1 LGFGYFK
8 GEILSNS
15 NSSRRWW
22 VTGCIVVAILAA
34 IWIKVRVEAGHSLEQ
49 AQQLESQGELELSI
63 VCYRRTV
70 RWYSPLSSPV
80 KQSIEGLWAI
90 GQEYEQKGD
99 SRIALLAYR
108 SIRSSLIGIRSVYQ
122 PYEAFIS
129 KSSERIAALMAQA
142 EGTEAGSKEYEDRSA
157 YHQALL
163 LKDHAPNVLWS
174 LLAVLAFLAWCFSL
188 YGLSFHGF
196 DDETGELI
204 TGKFGPRMGL
214 MVVTLTTWI
223 IALWQ
228 A

>member
-1 LGFGYFK
+1 
-8 GEILSNS
+8 LSNS

-142 EGTEAGSKEYEDRSA
+142 EGTEAHKFPEEN
-157 YHQALL
+157 
-163 LKDHAPNVLWS
+163 LKSGDW
-174 LLAVLAFLAWCFSL
+174 FRDQGI
-188 YGLSFHGF
+188 YGLLV
-196 DDETGELI
+196 ELLVEQYDAHKDGGHHRYNRDRKKTKI
-204 TGKFGPRMGL
+204 LNHTNL
-214 MVVTLTTWI
+214 LTTNSQ
-223 IALWQ
+223 LCQ
-228 A
+228 RPTCQVEQHPQHN